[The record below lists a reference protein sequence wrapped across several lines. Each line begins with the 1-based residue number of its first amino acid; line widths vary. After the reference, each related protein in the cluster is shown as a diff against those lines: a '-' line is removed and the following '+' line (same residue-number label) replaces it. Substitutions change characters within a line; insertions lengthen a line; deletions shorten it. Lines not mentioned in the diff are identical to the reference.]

1 MSLQNKGF
9 WMVKGSGHI
18 NDRETAFDNPSKIES
33 KRPHQWFAD
42 AAEVDFFPNKKQA
55 LEDANEKS
63 SSGLSN
69 VNFSPWENDS
79 NFHSVPSHFIGRLFG
94 SETRPVNFTEK
105 NTYVPADDSDMRSKM
120 ITNQYGDDASFGLSI
135 SHSVVDSEACIN
147 FGGIK
152 KVKVNQV
159 KDFDDVPDPE
169 GHNFS
174 RQSNGDPHQ
183 AYNGEVEGS
192 YSRGDDAHVRSF
204 GAPFGKGDD
213 SIISIGESYNKEDT
227 NIISFGGFP
236 DERDIISVGRPAAEY
251 GQSYNQSSVHVSTT
265 AHEKELYASNSDV
278 VASTHQIVKVKSET
292 MAKNKQEF
300 KTARK
305 EAPNSFPSNVR
316 SLISTGMLDGVP
328 VKYVSGAR
336 EEHRGIIKGSGYLC
350 GCQSCNYSKV
360 LNAYEF
366 ERHAGCKTKH
376 PNNHIYFE
384 NGKTI
389 YQIVQELRSTPE
401 SLLFDTIQTVFGAP
415 INQKA
420 FRSWKESFQAA
431 TRELQRIY
439 GKEELNL

>member
-1 MSLQNKGF
+1 
-9 WMVKGSGHI
+9 MVKGSGHI
-18 NDRETAFDNPSKIES
+18 SDRETVFDNPSKIEP
-33 KRPHQWFAD
+33 KRPHQWFVD
-42 AAEVDFFPNKKQA
+42 AAEVEFFPNKKQA
-55 LEDANEKS
+55 VEDANQKS
-63 SSGLSN
+63 SPGFSN
-69 VNFSPWENDS
+69 VNFSPWDN
-79 NFHSVPSHFIGRLFG
+79 NPNLHSVTNQFIGRLFG
-94 SETRPVNFTEK
+94 SETRPANFTEK
-105 NTYVPADDSDMRSKM
+105 NTYVLADDSNVRSKM

-135 SHSVVDSEACIN
+135 SHSVEDSEACIN

-159 KDFDDVPDPE
+159 KDSDDVQAPE

-174 RQSNGDPHQ
+174 RQSNGDLHQ
-183 AYNGEVEGS
+183 AYNRDAEMRPASIGQTFDKDGNATLMGLT
-192 YSRGDDAHVRSF
+192 YSRGDTHVRS
-204 GAPFGKGDD
+204 
-213 SIISIGESYNKEDT
+213 ISESYNKEDT

-236 DERDIISVGRPAAEY
+236 DEQDIISVGRPAADY
-251 GQSYNQSSVHVSTT
+251 DQLYNQSSAYVSTKG
-265 AHEKELYASNSDV
+265 HEKELDASSSDV
-278 VASTHQIVKVKSET
+278 VASTLQVAKVKSET
-292 MAKNKQEF
+292 VSKNKQEF

-328 VKYVSGAR
+328 VKYVSVAR
-336 EEHRGIIKGSGYLC
+336 EELRGIIRGSGYLC

-420 FRSWKESFQAA
+420 FCSWKESFQAA